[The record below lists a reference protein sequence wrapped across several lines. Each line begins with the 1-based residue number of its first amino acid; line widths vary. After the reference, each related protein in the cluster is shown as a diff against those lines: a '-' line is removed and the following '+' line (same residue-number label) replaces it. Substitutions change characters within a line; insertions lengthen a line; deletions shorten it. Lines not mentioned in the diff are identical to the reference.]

1 MPKDTFHFSNKLAKT
16 FNITNNKYFLIII
29 ILNAMVYHGTY
40 VTWYILD
47 LFQQQQQEEEEEEEK
62 EKERYM
68 TLTATTLKYSPSGN
82 AGSIG

>member
-1 MPKDTFHFSNKLAKT
+1 
-16 FNITNNKYFLIII
+16 
-29 ILNAMVYHGTY
+29 MVCTY

-47 LFQQQQQEEEEEEEK
+47 LFQQEEEEEEKEKEK

-82 AGSIG
+82 VGSIG

>member
-1 MPKDTFHFSNKLAKT
+1 
-16 FNITNNKYFLIII
+16 
-29 ILNAMVYHGTY
+29 MVCTY

-47 LFQQQQQEEEEEEEK
+47 LFQQQQEEGEEEKEKEK

-82 AGSIG
+82 VGSIG

>member
-1 MPKDTFHFSNKLAKT
+1 
-16 FNITNNKYFLIII
+16 
-29 ILNAMVYHGTY
+29 MVCTY

-47 LFQQQQQEEEEEEEK
+47 LFQQQQEEEEEEKEKEK

-82 AGSIG
+82 VGSIG

>member
-1 MPKDTFHFSNKLAKT
+1 
-16 FNITNNKYFLIII
+16 
-29 ILNAMVYHGTY
+29 MVYHGTY

-47 LFQQQQQEEEEEEEK
+47 LFQQQQQQEEEEKEK

-82 AGSIG
+82 VGSIG

>member
-1 MPKDTFHFSNKLAKT
+1 
-16 FNITNNKYFLIII
+16 
-29 ILNAMVYHGTY
+29 MVCTY

-47 LFQQQQQEEEEEEEK
+47 LFQQQQQEEEEEKEKEK

-82 AGSIG
+82 VGSIG

>member
-1 MPKDTFHFSNKLAKT
+1 
-16 FNITNNKYFLIII
+16 
-29 ILNAMVYHGTY
+29 MVCTY

-47 LFQQQQQEEEEEEEK
+47 LFQQQQEEEEEEEKEKEK

-82 AGSIG
+82 VGSIG

>member
-1 MPKDTFHFSNKLAKT
+1 
-16 FNITNNKYFLIII
+16 
-29 ILNAMVYHGTY
+29 MVCTY

-47 LFQQQQQEEEEEEEK
+47 LFQQQEEEEEEEKEKEK

-82 AGSIG
+82 VGSIG